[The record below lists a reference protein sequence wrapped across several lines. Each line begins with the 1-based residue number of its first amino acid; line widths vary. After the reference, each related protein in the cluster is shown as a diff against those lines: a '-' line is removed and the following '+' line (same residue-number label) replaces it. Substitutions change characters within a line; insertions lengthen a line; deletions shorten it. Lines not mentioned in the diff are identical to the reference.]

1 MANATTRS
9 TARISL
15 NALAEYL
22 TATAGRRRGIIA
34 DQKRPK
40 TFIVAYYSDA
50 ENGIV
55 EALADGLDLSAL
67 DRAAGRIQALPASKE
82 REAARRQS
90 QLEAI
95 SACRAFLLGS
105 SAKALP
111 PLTRAS
117 QRPRPLVMN
126 GVVISVRPELLVVD
140 DAGQVVGGL
149 KLYLSKND
157 VLTEERGR
165 YAGAVLHYSLDQ
177 LRGPEGRVDYRRCLV
192 LDVFSRAIHPAPR
205 TYLRRRQDIDAAC
218 AEISALWPGA

>member
-1 MANATTRS
+1 MA
-9 TARISL
+9 L

-22 TATAGRRRGIIA
+22 TATAARRRGIIA
-34 DQKRPK
+34 EQKRPK
-40 TFIVAYYSDA
+40 TFRVAYYADA
-50 ENGIV
+50 ESAIV
-55 EALADGLDLSAL
+55 EALADGSDLTAL
-67 DRAAGRIQALPASKE
+67 DRASERVQAMPANNE

-105 SAKALP
+105 PAKALP
-111 PLTRAS
+111 PLTRAP

-140 DAGQVVGGL
+140 DAGQTVGGL

-157 VLTEERGR
+157 ALTEERGR
-165 YAGAVLHYSLDQ
+165 YAGAVLHYYLDQ
-177 LRGPEGRVDYRRCLV
+177 LRGPERPVDYRRCLV
-192 LDVFSRAIHPAPR
+192 LDVFGRAIHLAPR